1 MKVGF
6 SMSPDYSAQYPEV
19 PFGLTLICGCQNP
32 GHPQGFDLYK
42 RKLLRKMRRR
52 ETLAQISERIDTYD
66 AFFRRFGY
74 ECPLPLHLRRTV
86 HSGFPRY
93 NLMVD
98 SHFMAEMCAGILVA
112 VADYDRFEGP
122 LSLDVAGDGEICL
135 GLGGREMTTKPGEI
149 VLRDE
154 KDIVCVLCQGPD
166 EKTRVR
172 ENTRNVLFYSYGIP
186 GIASR
191 YLKEGLTIAAETTAQ
206 FGNGTIDAI
215 EVYEPGP
222 PSTQETGQ

>member
-1 MKVGF
+1 M
-6 SMSPDYSAQYPEV
+6 
-19 PFGLTLICGCQNP
+19 
-32 GHPQGFDLYK
+32 
-42 RKLLRKMRRR
+42 RKR
-52 ETLAQISERIDTYD
+52 ETLGEISERIGIYD
-66 AFFRRFGY
+66 AFFRSFGH
-74 ECPLPLHLRRTV
+74 ECPLPLHLKRTV

-112 VADYDRFEGP
+112 VADYGRFEGP
-122 LSLDVAGDGEICL
+122 LMLDVAGDGEVCL
-135 GLGGREMTTKPGEI
+135 GLGGRDMTTRRGEI

-172 ENTRNVLFYSYGIP
+172 ENTRDVLFYSYGVP
-186 GIASR
+186 GIESR
-191 YLKEGLTIAAETTAQ
+191 YLRDGLTIAAETVAQ
-206 FGNGTIDAI
+206 FGKGAIDII

-222 PSTQETGQ
+222 PST